1 MVDVRTQAEIEW
13 IGFISRAIYISWKNS
28 SDKRLNSKFDQT
40 INDVCDGKKILL
52 LCRSGVRSGTAAKRA
67 AELDLEAHT
76 INGGFEG
83 EIDSRAQRDKLVGC
97 KSSIL
102 PWHQN

>member
-13 IGFISRAIYISWKNS
+13 IRFISRAIYISGKNS
-28 SDKRLNSKFDQT
+28 PDKRLNSKFDQT
-40 INDVCDGKKILL
+40 INDVCDGKKLL
-52 LCRSGVRSGTAAKRA
+52 LQCRSGVRSAAAAKSA

-76 INGGFEG
+76 IIGGFEG
-83 EIDSRAQRDKLVGC
+83 EIDSSAQRDKLVGW